1 MARYLLIKRVIRHIY
16 GGAMRKVRFLIGV
29 FIGLLGVALLFSAGE
44 TATAPEVAKLL
55 TIGSSP
61 FPGGIAT
68 DNSGNIYLGDT
79 INKQV
84 RIYNHRGVLIDAI
97 NLDFKPVTLAVSPSG
112 YLYVGGKKRIDLYSG
127 KALINSYKDI
137 VNTPASIAFLNGKT
151 YVADGYF
158 VKVFDSNMNK
168 ITEFGGY
175 AGNDNVQRNGKFTG
189 LRSIAVDL
197 QNSQIYC
204 LDSGAIAIENGYT
217 TYVWRVQVFDENGNF
232 IRSFSKYG
240 FGVEGKVG
248 AASSIAVDNESRV
261 YVADSNQNIIVVYD
275 SYGAYLK
282 TIYDNNAPYFNPV
295 QITFN
300 NNRLYIAS
308 SLAKSIYVLAIDNYA
323 FLRVEP
329 LSLEFSSYAGANLS
343 GQLTIFN
350 DGKGDLSFNAESSV
364 QWMALST
371 TSGVVAPGGSIPV
384 NLLINTSGLSLG
396 TYTGSIDISS
406 NGGSEKVQV
415 TLHILPPPTL
425 DVSPQVFD
433 LVKKKGSPVDPLIVN
448 ISLLNDPTNSMTWS
462 ASSDSPWLTIT
473 PTTGSSNSTVSANIL
488 VNTNLE
494 PGTYT
499 GHITVTADGANGSP
513 ATITVNLEIKTS
525 RRIAVSTNLESASFT
540 ITGPAS
546 YEGSGTTYV
555 IEDAP
560 AGTYTVTFKHVKG
573 YRTPKPQT
581 GTLSDTGEVTFN
593 GEYIPVPQG
602 FHILASHGPGNKD
615 DMEIRVYDIDGN
627 LLITIPP
634 VKPYRHGA
642 TVQTGDING
651 DGINEIIIGTGPDTK
666 APSKVF
672 VLDTEGNL
680 LGQFSP
686 FDRYG
691 YGIEISLSDLDND
704 GALEIITAKT
714 RKFAGT
720 PLVDLKAF
728 KYKDGQFIATG
739 LRLRHRGA
747 NGIRISSADLN
758 NDGIPEVLVVPAR
771 GDAPVYVY
779 HIDTTS
785 TPWTGE
791 LIATHEGC
799 NGTGGAN
806 IATGDTDGDGTQEIL
821 LACQYDTGTVVRIL
835 NNEGSLVSEFPTGST
850 LKDYIASG
858 DLDEDGI
865 AEIII
870 GDGPSAHKRSIK
882 IFNPQGELL
891 KGFDAF
897 EDSFGVRVSTGRL
910 Q

>member
-1 MARYLLIKRVIRHIY
+1 MKKGIYSIALTLALVLVIGQVYAGPIPFERLFDISNVQASRV
-16 GGAMRKVRFLIGV
+16 GV
-29 FIGLLGVALLFSAGE
+29 D
-44 TATAPEVAKLL
+44 T
-55 TIGSSP
+55 
-61 FPGGIAT
+61 
-68 DNSGNIYLGDT
+68 NGNIYILDS
-79 INKQV
+79 
-84 RIYNHRGVLIDAI
+84 IYMLIKKYDYTGKSKGFI
-97 NLDFKPVTLAVSPSG
+97 RLKDKPISLSVSPSNL
-112 YLYVGGKKRIDLYSG
+112 LYVGYGRRDCLDCGYVEIYTPDGK
-127 KALINSYKDI
+127 LINKFNGLGQPVSFAFTSNGNIYIADVNNYRIKIYDGSYKFINSFGDDPRD
-137 VNTPASIAFLNGKT
+137 NTIRFVDPYSIAINEELGEIYVLDRGNLTTDPSGYYT
-151 YVADGYF
+151 YA
-158 VKVFDSNMNK
+158 
-168 ITEFGGY
+168 
-175 AGNDNVQRNGKFTG
+175 
-189 LRSIAVDL
+189 
-197 QNSQIYC
+197 
-204 LDSGAIAIENGYT
+204 
-217 TYVWRVQVFDENGNF
+217 WRIQVFDLNGNYK
-232 IRSFSKYG
+232 RSFGYYG
-240 FGVEGKVG
+240 LNEEGKVHT
-248 AASSIAVDNESRV
+248 ASGLVIDSAGNLYIPDWMQSI
-261 YVADSNQNIIVVYD
+261 VAVYD
-275 SYGAYLK
+275 PQGNYLG
-282 TIYDNNAPYFNPV
+282 TIYDNSNHLYFPNS
-295 QITFN
+295 ISIKD
-300 NNRLYIAS
+300 NRLYIAS
-308 SLAKSIYVLAIDNYA
+308 YAAKSLYVLGINNYA
-323 FLRVEP
+323 YLSVSPESLSATLNSSSSTTLNLR
-329 LSLEFSSYAGANLS
+329 
-343 GQLTIFN
+343 LTN
-350 DGKGDLSFNAESSV
+350 SGKGDINYQISSDSN
-364 QWMALST
+364 WATLST
-371 TSGVVAPGGSIPV
+371 TSGTISAGSFVDIGV
-384 NLLINTSGLSLG
+384 TLNSEGLQNG
-396 TYTGSIDISS
+396 TYNGTISIIS
-406 NGGSEKVQV
+406 NGGSKDVPVILNV
-415 TLHILPPPTL
+415 TTPVLT
-425 DVSPQVFD
+425 VSPNSFT
-433 LVKKKGSPVDPLIVN
+433 LIKKKGSSIEPLIAQIG
-448 ISLLNDPTNSMTWS
+448 ISGDASNSMTWS

-488 VNTNLE
+488 VNTDLD

-499 GHITVTADGANGSP
+499 GHITVTAEGANGSP
-513 ATITVNLEIKTS
+513 ATITVNLEIRNS
-525 RRIAVSTNLESASFT
+525 RRIAISTNLESASFT
-540 ITGPAS
+540 ITGPAT

-581 GTLSDTGEVTFN
+581 GTLSEAGEVTFN

-627 LLITIPP
+627 LLSTIPP
-634 VKPYRHGA
+634 VKPYGYGA

-672 VLDTEGNL
+672 VLDTDGNL

-728 KYKDGQFIATG
+728 KYKDGQFIDTG

-791 LIATHEGC
+791 LIATYEGC

-897 EDSFGVRVSTGRL
+897 EDSFGVRVSTGKIE
-910 Q
+910 